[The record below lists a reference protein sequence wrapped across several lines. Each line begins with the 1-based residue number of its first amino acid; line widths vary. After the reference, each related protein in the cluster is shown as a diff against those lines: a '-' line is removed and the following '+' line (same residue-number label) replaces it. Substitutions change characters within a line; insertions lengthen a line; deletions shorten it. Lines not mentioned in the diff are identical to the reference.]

1 MDTLK
6 KLNVNQS
13 LTLVSTNESKEKT
26 KNTEN
31 DGVRSGI

>member
-13 LTLVSTNESKEKT
+13 LTLVSTNESKEKA
-26 KNTEN
+26 KYTEN
-31 DGVRSGI
+31 DGVKSGI